1 LKKGNLFFLVTLSVL
16 VLSIGITP
24 VVLGT
29 PSDQA
34 NDKAHEAATV
44 TLPENAREVSP
55 GVYSIGYAYHNGELV
70 QGFLIFHHRPGH
82 DGGPPNGGEDPPDDP
97 TDNPCYTFIGDRKQK
112 WKTVEDWVVNTA
124 NNGGLDPNLV
134 LGHLDDN
141 FTIWEAAAGKTI
153 VGTGTT
159 TTDTLVADQVQPD
172 GRNEIYF
179 ANIIES
185 PTPTGGVIAATFI
198 WMNII
203 GPPIIVEMDEVY
215 DDFDFGWSF
224 NDVLPAD
231 PTKMDFDNI
240 AAHENGHWV
249 GLGHPQPQDPEVCPD
264 ETMFF
269 QTSLGETNSRD
280 LNAGDITGIQKL
292 Y

>member
-1 LKKGNLFFLVTLSVL
+1 VL
-16 VLSIGITP
+16 VISIGITP

-34 NDKAHEAATV
+34 NDKAQEAATV

-70 QGFLIFHHRPGH
+70 QGFLILHHRNNH

-112 WKTVEDWVVNTA
+112 WKTVEDWTVNPA
-124 NNGGLDPNLV
+124 NSPGLVDSEV

-141 FTIWEAAAGKTI
+141 FTIWEVAADKTI
-153 VGTGTT
+153 VGTGTSTNEPLT
-159 TTDTLVADQVQPD
+159 TNFVAPD
-172 GRNEIYF
+172 GDNVIFF
-179 ANIIES
+179 ADIDPN
-185 PTPTGGVIAATFI
+185 GVIAFALVWI
-198 WMNII
+198 NVI
-203 GPPIIVEMDEVY
+203 GPPIIVEADEVY
-215 DDFDFGWSF
+215 NTDFSWSF
-224 NDVLPAD
+224 SGEAG
-231 PTKMDFDNI
+231 KMDFDNI

-249 GLGHPQPQDPEVCPD
+249 GMGHPQPEVADVCPD

-269 QTSLGETNSRD
+269 QTGLGEIGGRD

-292 Y
+292 YK